1 MGQGDKVSVAE
12 ITKHSSAED
21 CWVVVNGKVYDLS
34 KVGMYHK
41 SVIKDEA
48 DVDMTVRS

>member
-1 MGQGDKVSVAE
+1 MAPNDGKVSVAE

-34 KVGMYHK
+34 E
-41 SVIKDEA
+41 I
-48 DVDMTVRS
+48 RSIGR